1 MSEALPSYRT
11 DPDPIA
17 SAPSPA
23 MPVILVVD
31 DDRGVR
37 EVAARVLER
46 AGYRVLQA
54 GEGIEALQ
62 LARAHTG
69 PLHLVLTDVVMPGM
83 NGRELGQRMSE
94 ERPETRLLYMSAY
107 TEDEVIL
114 RGIRVAD
121 VSFLSKPFTLDG
133 LQSAVRDALA

>member
-1 MSEALPSYRT
+1 MSEALPSNRT

-62 LARAHTG
+62 VARAHTG

>member
-1 MSEALPSYRT
+1 MGDSTPTSRSRAGT
-11 DPDPIA
+11 
-17 SAPSPA
+17 APA
-23 MPVILVVD
+23 KAVILVVYD
-31 DDRGVR
+31 DPGVR

-54 GEGIEALQ
+54 AEGDEALAI
-62 LARAHTG
+62 ARTHPG

-83 NGRELGQRMSE
+83 NGRELGERMSA

-121 VSFLSKPFTLDG
+121 VGFIAKPFSLDG
-133 LQSAVRDALA
+133 IQSAVKRALSA